1 VEGNVENFCAIR
13 QTGGLLIIK
22 GNAVRGLGAEMSG
35 GTVVILGEVKNF
47 SPGCVHHVIEI
58 TPKLGEIHFYGR
70 FARFLGDY
78 AAGKNPKGMLY
89 SRMAQE
95 VGE

>member
-1 VEGNVENFCAIR
+1 MQLE
-13 QTGGLLIIK
+13 
-22 GNAVRGLGAEMSG
+22 
-35 GTVVILGEVKNF
+35 
-47 SPGCVHHVIEI
+47 
-58 TPKLGEIHFYGR
+58 GR